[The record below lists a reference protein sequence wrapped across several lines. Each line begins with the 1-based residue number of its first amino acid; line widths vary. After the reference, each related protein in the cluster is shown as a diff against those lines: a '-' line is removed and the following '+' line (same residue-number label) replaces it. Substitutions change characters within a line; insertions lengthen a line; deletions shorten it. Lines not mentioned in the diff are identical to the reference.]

1 MFAREQCHLYFMK
14 VKVLFFASARELT
27 GETDIMLDLQE
38 GFTTADLPAKLLG
51 LFPDLDI
58 HRDKMSLAINQ
69 VYCREP
75 TELHERDIVAILPPI
90 SGG

>member
-1 MFAREQCHLYFMK
+1 MR

-27 GETDIMLDLQE
+27 GETDIHLDLQP
-38 GFTTADLPAKLLG
+38 GATTGEIPELLMSIY
-51 LFPDLDI
+51 PDLDMK
-58 HRDKMSLAINQ
+58 RDRMSIAVNK

-75 TELHERDIVAILPPI
+75 TELKEGDIIAILPPI